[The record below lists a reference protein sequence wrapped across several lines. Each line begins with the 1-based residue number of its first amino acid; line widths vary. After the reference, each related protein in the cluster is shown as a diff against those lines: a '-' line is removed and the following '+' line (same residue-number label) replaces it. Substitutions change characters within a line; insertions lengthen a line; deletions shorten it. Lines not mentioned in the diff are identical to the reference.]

1 MDKYEHR
8 RLKLIELKDNFCNGK
23 ISKLAN
29 KLGRSD
35 SYVSRMLYPD
45 DKAGKK
51 RIGDDM
57 VDVIVQTFNVSK
69 SWLDGN
75 DVYIQQGST
84 FGDNNQFGNSNNFG
98 VIHNIGYLNE
108 NLPNHK
114 MPDNSLA
121 PFIPMQSELWVD
133 VSDTEIIDE
142 KIYLLEYGGIKLFRQ
157 VFRQPENQVK
167 LVAYNSQ
174 FDTFVAP
181 IDKVRI
187 LGRVVSWKVEDLKN
201 K

>member
-1 MDKYEHR
+1 MDKFEHR
-8 RLKLIELKDNFCNGK
+8 RIKLIELKDNFCNGK
-23 ISKLAN
+23 ISELAK

-45 DKAGKK
+45 YKDGKK

-57 VDVIVQTFNVSK
+57 VDVIAQTFNVSK

-75 DVYIQQGST
+75 DVHIQQGSN

-98 VIHNIGYLNE
+98 VIHHLGSLNG
-108 NLPNHK
+108 NPPNFK

-121 PFIPMQSELWVD
+121 PLIPIQSELWVD
-133 VSDTEIIDE
+133 IHDTEIIDE
-142 KIYLLEYGGIKLFRQ
+142 KIYLLEYGGMKLFRQ
-157 VFRQPENQVK
+157 IFRQPENQIK

-174 FDTFVAP
+174 FDVFVAP
-181 IDKVRI
+181 VDKVQI
-187 LGRVVSWKVEDLKN
+187 LGRVVSWKVEDLK
-201 K
+201 